1 MENYI
6 YGVEKYRG
14 SWRVW
19 RFNALATVALMWV
32 LHSKKRA
39 SVRWLCDRDTAIA
52 MAGEEA
58 LEPGNLIDLEG

>member
-1 MENYI
+1 MGCYI

-19 RFNALATVALMWV
+19 RFNAHATVAQVWV
-32 LHSKKRA
+32 LNAEKSA
-39 SVRWLCDRDTAIA
+39 SVRWLCTRATAIA

-58 LEPGNLIDLEG
+58 LEDGNLVDWGD